1 MKPTGKTPVVLKR
14 PEISLSNETHGIKS
28 ISFLTL
34 DEYSSSLKEEAK

>member
-34 DEYSSSLKEEAK
+34 DEYSISLKEEAG